1 MGWSAYSH
9 CLVGVQLDDL
19 TQEEQALRNEEQG
32 EDLWYEGSLARRFRT
47 QEPREYAT
55 SLGDPLPFVV
65 EEEDYDFNNGPG
77 DDAWGGIAGFDLSD
91 LSLAQ
96 KVPFVGIL
104 PELAAVVSARLSAL
118 GRPTEPSEVS
128 IIEYEVMG

>member
-19 TQEEQALRNEEQG
+19 SQEEIALRNQERG
-32 EDLWYEGSLARRFRT
+32 MDLWYEGSLARRFAE
-47 QEPREYAT
+47 QEPREYTT
-55 SLGDPLPFVV
+55 SLGVTLPFVV

-77 DDAWGGIAGFDLSD
+77 DEAWGGIAGFDLSD

-104 PELAAVVSARLSAL
+104 AELAVVVAARLTAL
-118 GRPTEPSEVS
+118 GRPTESEEVS